1 MINAYASIISYEE
14 DEWRDYLE
22 KICLI
27 DIFLDLLLN
36 YGHDKP
42 LFKSFMRYI
51 VWCYSKDSDKV
62 IISDD
67 WETNKKRIFEAAG
80 FEPIDSYL
88 QATVYLKDEVVV
100 KTINKWLAW
109 QDNDI
114 NAQLKS
120 LQDLQL
126 EMRISSNSDIKK
138 SSGEIDFDQKY
149 KNACYVGD
157 LRKMINNLQDELIQ
171 QNPKLKEAYKE
182 VKQSLGKRNT
192 KSVEQMM
199 SVDG

>member
-1 MINAYASIISYEE
+1 MVNAYYALINHEE
-14 DEWRDYLE
+14 DDWQEFLN

-27 DIFLDLLLN
+27 DIFMDLILN
-36 YGHDKP
+36 YGHNKP
-42 LFKSFMRYI
+42 LLKSFIKYI
-51 VWCYSKDSDKV
+51 VWCYSPQSDKV
-62 IISDD
+62 IIGDD
-67 WETNKKRIFEAAG
+67 WEENKKRIFDAAG

-88 QATVYLKDEVVV
+88 QATVYLKDEIVV
-100 KTINKWLAW
+100 KTINKWLNF

-138 SSGEIDFDQKY
+138 ASSETDFDQKF

-171 QNPKLKEAYKE
+171 SSPKLKEAYKE
-182 VKQSLGKRNT
+182 IKQVISKKNT
-192 KSVEQMM
+192 KSVEELMA
-199 SVDG
+199 VDG